1 MGSQAAGSCPL
12 SPGRARSFTPQE
24 PPNTTRTPRATPR
37 ILLTRSRL
45 QILHKLLPLPGVLS
59 PSSPSGEIPRIP
71 QGQST
76 EGGRELTHS
85 ARRPRAQGHAVGWGG
100 GTTLSESPCSP
111 GANHRVGLS
120 SPFYRRG
127 NTELLIQ
134 RPPVVTTQ
142 TKSADTQ
149 TSPVHAPLA
158 LGAILTPEKGLLSS
172 FPPAPGII
180 ERSNSPSIS
189 VVLRLFPSLPW

>member
-12 SPGRARSFTPQE
+12 SPGRACSFTPQE
-24 PPNTTRTPRATPR
+24 PPNTTRTPRAAPR

-59 PSSPSGEIPRIP
+59 TSSPSGEIPRIP

-76 EGGRELTHS
+76 EGGREGGTS
-85 ARRPRAQGHAVGWGG
+85 PIRPRAQGHAVGRGALLTVSPPAARAPTTECASLAHFTDG
-100 GTTLSESPCSP
+100 ETLSYLFNVPQWS
-111 GANHRVGLS
+111 ATR
-120 SPFYRRG
+120 
-127 NTELLIQ
+127 
-134 RPPVVTTQ
+134 

-158 LGAILTPEKGLLSS
+158 LGAILTPERGLLSS
-172 FPPAPGII
+172 FSPAPGII